1 MLTKLKSYA
10 TLPVILVSLLAIV
23 LLTMTGCASGT
34 VKTEAW
40 KFQQETIDGV
50 RENCKTTFP
59 DASGGTITQLW
70 ENKRSILR
78 QSRACTEAAQLLAD
92 QADNRNKVLGN

>member
-1 MLTKLKSYA
+1 M
-10 TLPVILVSLLAIV
+10 
-23 LLTMTGCASGT
+23 GCASGT

-50 RENCKTTFP
+50 RTNCKTTFP
-59 DASGGTITQLW
+59 DASNGTFDKLW

-78 QSRACTEAAQLLAD
+78 QSRSCTEAAQLLAD
-92 QADNRNKVLGN
+92 QAEARNKVLAP